1 MDQFKNKYRIPSA
14 RAQWWD
20 YGNDAAYFITIC
32 TKNRSHFFGKITDQ
46 KLFASPAG
54 DIAANIWHEIPA
66 NFPYAQLGAFVVMP
80 NHVHGIIIIEKT
92 VSDVAVPLH
101 PASQSKAGGFAGS
114 DNPMLNENLS
124 RIGEGGTR
132 GGVRSKSGRS
142 ILHFNGNPVFMTILS
157 GMTQHI
163 SELMIISKTTPQTGV
178 KTNSPNIQRCHE
190 DDPYL
195 QFH

>member
-1 MDQFKNKYRIPSA
+1 MNRVSTGKTNQMDQFKNKYRIPSA

-32 TKNRSHFFGKITDQ
+32 TKNRFHFFGKITDK

-54 DIAANIWHEIPA
+54 DIAANIWYEIPA

-101 PASQSKAGGFAGS
+101 PASQSKSLF
-114 DNPMLNENLS
+114 
-124 RIGEGGTR
+124 R
-132 GGVRSKSGRS
+132 
-142 ILHFNGNPVFMTILS
+142 ILS
-157 GMTQHI
+157 PSQKRLIFRHF
-163 SELMIISKTTPQTGV
+163 
-178 KTNSPNIQRCHE
+178 SPFFSCVAPAMR
-190 DDPYL
+190 L
-195 QFH
+195 QKRKN

>member
-101 PASQSKAGGFAGS
+101 PASQSKSLF
-114 DNPMLNENLS
+114 
-124 RIGEGGTR
+124 R
-132 GGVRSKSGRS
+132 
-142 ILHFNGNPVFMTILS
+142 ILS
-157 GMTQHI
+157 PDKKCESG
-163 SELMIISKTTPQTGV
+163 
-178 KTNSPNIQRCHE
+178 
-190 DDPYL
+190 
-195 QFH
+195 